1 MKKNISIN
9 IGGIIFHIE
18 EDGFD
23 KLKNYLDAINR
34 YFSDFKDSQE
44 IINDIENR
52 IAEIFLA
59 KLKDEKQVIE
69 LEDVNA
75 LMVTLGS
82 IEDFQKAEE
91 TDEAFEAFEEKTY
104 GSYENQ
110 EPTGTKKLYRDTKRY
125 IFGGVAAGIAHY
137 FNIDVLWIRLL
148 FIVGFL
154 GLIPFQPTSII
165 ILLAYILMWIF
176 LPANPDLKEDEKVKK
191 LYRSQENKVIGGV
204 ARGLAAYFGTDVAVI
219 RILFVLLLIPGGAG
233 LIIYLVLWFITP
245 TAKTVTE
252 KMQMEGTPITLSNIE
267 KNIKTSLKV
276 ENGEETTLVKILLF
290 PFRLIAIIL
299 NGLAK
304 ALGPV
309 LNFIVE
315 AARIVLGIILSLFG
329 LGLGV
334 TFIILL
340 FVSQGIWIE
349 SSNINFFDIPNEL
362 IANTFSL
369 ELVLISFLFLI
380 IPALFIMIAG
390 ISVMARKWL
399 MNRTV
404 AFSLVAVWFVSLIGA
419 AIIIPTT
426 AMNFRNDGEVYETY
440 EYDIQDKV
448 AVLQLKEVGFEDYD
462 VTNLKIRGYEGDKL
476 KLEKRYRAQ
485 GNSRIDA
492 EQNAKMTYHNVEL
505 KNDSILWFDSNIRF
519 LEDAAFRAQS
529 LNMVLYVPYGQEFE
543 MNRKMRH
550 ILRNT
555 ISINGYTVGQIHN
568 NRWVFEENEGLNCIT
583 CKVNKTKSSITYS
596 QEIDSDNFFTT
607 PFKMSDDA
615 YVRTYDIAD
624 FSKISSATGIFVE
637 VRQGNGYDFQVIAEE
652 QEDLDD
658 FKFEVKNERLKVYIE
673 KEDFDWNI
681 FSGDSWN
688 WKGDIPEIK
697 CIITVPDLK
706 QLELSSASQ
715 VNLYGF
721 KGDKLNV
728 DISSAAKL
736 IADVTYNNLN
746 MDISSASKV
755 KMRGVVE
762 SMDLDISSAAKME
775 GFDLIVKNADVDA
788 SSASKAE
795 VHVTG
800 YLDASASSASK
811 ITYQGRPRLESSS
824 SSGAKVS
831 AD

>member
-59 KLKDEKQVIE
+59 KLKDDKQVIE

-91 TDEAFEAFEEKTY
+91 KDEAFEEKTEE
-104 GSYENQ
+104 SHQSQ
-110 EPTGTKKLYRDTKRY
+110 EPAGTKRLYRDTKRY

-148 FIVGFL
+148 FILGFI
-154 GLIPFQPTSII
+154 GLFPFHPTSAV
-165 ILLAYILMWIF
+165 ILIAYIVMWIF

-219 RILFVLLLIPGGAG
+219 RILFVLSLIPGGAG

-267 KNIKTSLKV
+267 KNIKSSLKV

-290 PFRLIAIIL
+290 PFRLIAIVL

-315 AARIVLGIILSLFG
+315 AARVVLGIILSLFG

-334 TFIILL
+334 MVIILL
-340 FVSQGIWIE
+340 FVSQGIWFE
-349 SSNINFFDIPNEL
+349 SANINFFDIPNEL

-380 IPALFIMIAG
+380 IPALFIMISG
-390 ISVMARKWL
+390 ISVMARRWL

-404 AFSLVAVWFVSLIGA
+404 AFSLLAVWFISLIAA

-426 AMNFRNDGEVYETY
+426 AMNFRNDGEVFETY
-440 EYDIQDKV
+440 EYELQDKV
-448 AVLQLKEVGFEDYD
+448 AVLKLKEVGFEDYD
-462 VTNLKIRGYEGDKL
+462 VTNLKIRGYDGDKI

-485 GNSRIDA
+485 GTSRIDA
-492 EQNAKMTYHNVEL
+492 EKNAKMTYHNVEL

-529 LNMVLYVPYGQEFE
+529 LNMILYVPYGQEFE
-543 MNRKMRH
+543 MHRKMRH

-555 ISINGYTVGQIHN
+555 IYINGYNVNQIHN
-568 NRWVFEENEGLNCIT
+568 NRWVFEENEGLNCLT
-583 CKVNKTKSSITYS
+583 CSNEKSSSAVYNRT
-596 QEIDSDNFFTT
+596 DSDQFFDT
-607 PFKMSDDA
+607 PFDFSSDA
-615 YVRTYDIAD
+615 YVRTYDIID
-624 FSKISSATGIFVE
+624 FSKVSVATGIFVE
-637 VRQGNGYDFQVIAEE
+637 IRQGKGYDFQVVAED
-652 QEDLDD
+652 QEDLEE
-658 FKFEVKNERLKVYIE
+658 FRFELKNERLKIY
-673 KEDFDWNI
+673 FDKKDWDWDL

-688 WKGDIPEIK
+688 WKGNIPEVK
-697 CIITVPDLK
+697 CIITMPDLK
-706 QLELSSASQ
+706 DLEASSASN
-715 VNLYGF
+715 VHILGF
-721 KGDKLNV
+721 NGAKLNMDV
-728 DISSAAKL
+728 SSAAKVY
-736 IADVTYNNLN
+736 ADINYNILN
-746 MDISSASKV
+746 MEVSSASRAYLKG
-755 KMRGVVE
+755 KTIT
-762 SMDLDISSAAKME
+762 MDLDISSAAKVE
-775 GFDLIVKNADVDA
+775 AFDLRVKNAEVDA
-788 SSASKAE
+788 SSASKADI
-795 VHVTG
+795 HVTG
-800 YLDASASSASK
+800 FLDASASSASK
-811 ITYQGRPRLESSS
+811 ITYQGNPRLESNS
-824 SSGAKVS
+824 SSGAKIS
-831 AD
+831 SD

>member
-59 KLKDEKQVIE
+59 KLKDDKQVIE

-75 LMVTLGS
+75 LMITLGS

-91 TDEAFEAFEEKTY
+91 ADEAFEEKPY
-104 GSYENQ
+104 ESYDNQ
-110 EPTGTKKLYRDTKRY
+110 EPPSSRKLFRDTKRN
-125 IFGGVAAGIAHY
+125 IFGGVASGIAYY
-137 FNIDVLWIRLL
+137 FKIDVLWIRLI

-154 GLIPFQPTSII
+154 GLLPFQPTSIL
-165 ILLAYILMWIF
+165 ILLTYILMWIF
-176 LPANPDLKEDEKVKK
+176 LPSNPDLKEDDKVKK

-245 TAKTVTE
+245 TAKTVTQ

-267 KNIKTSLKV
+267 KNIKSSLKV

-315 AARIVLGIILSLFG
+315 AARIVLGIIMSLFG

-334 TFIILL
+334 TIIILL
-340 FVSQGIWIE
+340 FISQGIWIE
-349 SSNINFFDIPNEL
+349 SANINFFDIPNEL

-369 ELVLISFLFLI
+369 ELVLISFFFLI
-380 IPALFIMIAG
+380 IPALFIMISG
-390 ISVMARKWL
+390 ISVMARRWL

-404 AFSLVAVWFVSLIGA
+404 AFSLLAVWFLSLVGA

-426 AMNFRNDGEVYETY
+426 AMKFRNNGEVYETY
-440 EYDIQDKV
+440 EYDLLDKV
-448 AVLQLKEVGFEDYD
+448 AVLKLKEVGYEDYD
-462 VTNLKIRGYEGDKL
+462 VTNLKIRGYEGDKI
-476 KLEKRYRAQ
+476 KLEKRYKAQ
-485 GNSRIDA
+485 GSSRIDA
-492 EQNAKMTYHNVEL
+492 EQNAKMTYHNVEV
-505 KNDSILWFDSNIRF
+505 KSDSILWFDSNIRF
-519 LEDAAFRAQS
+519 LEDAKFRGQS
-529 LNMVLYVPYGQEFE
+529 LNMILYVPYGQEFE

-555 ISINGYTVGQIHN
+555 IYINGYTVGQIHD
-568 NRWVFEENEGLNCIT
+568 NRWVFEKKEGLNCLT
-583 CKVNKTKSSITYS
+583 CSEKKSRNSVYLET
-596 QEIDSDNFFTT
+596 DSDKFFAT
-607 PFKMSDDA
+607 PFTFSSDA
-615 YVRTYDIAD
+615 YMRTYDIVD
-624 FSKISSATGIFVE
+624 FSKISASTGIFVE
-637 VRQGNGYDFQVIAEE
+637 IRQGNGYDFQVVAEDE
-652 QEDLDD
+652 SDLEE
-658 FKFEVKNERLKVYIE
+658 FRFEVKNERLKVYFD
-673 KEDFDWNI
+673 KKDWDWNF
-681 FSGDSWN
+681 FSKDSWN
-688 WKGDIPEIK
+688 WKGSVPK
-697 CIITVPDLK
+697 VQCIITVPDLK
-706 QLELSSASQ
+706 HLQLSSAAQ
-715 VNLYGF
+715 ANLYGI
-721 KGDKLNV
+721 KGEKLNV

-736 IADVTYNNLN
+736 IGDVNYNHLNL
-746 MDISSASKV
+746 DVSSASKV
-755 KMRGVVE
+755 KLRGNAE
-762 SMDLDISSAAKME
+762 NMDLNISSAANTE
-775 GFDLIVKNADVDA
+775 AFELIVKNAEVDA

-800 YLDASASSASK
+800 YLDASASSAAK
-811 ITYQGRPRLESSS
+811 ITYQGSPRLESSS

>member
-59 KLKDEKQVIE
+59 KLKDDKQVIE
-69 LEDVNA
+69 LDDVNA

-82 IEDFQKAEE
+82 IEDFKKAEE
-91 TDEAFEAFEEKTY
+91 ADEVFEEKTTE
-104 GSYENQ
+104 SHESQ
-110 EPTGTKKLYRDTKRY
+110 ESEGTKKLYRDTKRY
-125 IFGGVAAGIAHY
+125 IFGGVAAGVAHY

-148 FIVGFL
+148 FIIGFL
-154 GLIPFQPTSII
+154 GLLPFQATSII
-165 ILLAYILMWIF
+165 ILVAYIVMWIF
-176 LPANPDLKEDEKVKK
+176 LPANPDLKEDGKVKK

-245 TAKTVTE
+245 SAKTVTE

-267 KNIKTSLKV
+267 KNIKSSLKV
-276 ENGEETTLVKILLF
+276 ENGEESLLVKILLF

-309 LNFIVE
+309 VNFIVE
-315 AARIVLGIILSLFG
+315 AARIILGIILSLLG

-334 TFIILL
+334 TFILLL
-340 FVSQGIWIE
+340 FISQGVWFE
-349 SSNINFFDIPNEL
+349 SSNIHFFDIPNEL
-362 IANTFSL
+362 IANTFSI
-369 ELVLISFLFLI
+369 ELVLTSFLFLI
-380 IPALFIMIAG
+380 IPALFIMVSG

-404 AFSLVAVWFVSLIGA
+404 SFSLLAVWFISLIGA
-419 AIIIPTT
+419 AILIPTT
-426 AMNFRNDGEVYETY
+426 AMNFRNDGEVFETY
-440 EYDIQDKV
+440 EYELQDKV
-448 AVLQLKEVGFEDYD
+448 AVLKLKEVGFEDYD
-462 VTNLKIRGYEGDKL
+462 VTKLKIRGYEGDKI
-476 KLEKRYRAQ
+476 KLEKRYKAQ
-485 GNSRIDA
+485 GSSRIDA
-492 EQNAKMTYHNVEL
+492 EENAKMTYHNVEL
-505 KNDSILWFDSNIRF
+505 KNDSIIWFDSNIRF
-519 LEDAAFRAQS
+519 LDDAAFRAQS
-529 LNMVLYVPYGQEFE
+529 LSMILYVPYGQEFE

-555 ISINGYTVGQIHN
+555 IYINGYNVGQIHN
-568 NRWVFEENEGLNCIT
+568 NRWTFEENEGLNCMT
-583 CKVNKTKSSITYS
+583 CSEKKSSTTVYS
-596 QEIDSDNFFTT
+596 RTDSDQFFGS
-607 PFKMSDDA
+607 PFDFSSDA
-615 YVRTYDIAD
+615 YMRTYDLVD
-624 FSKISSATGIFVE
+624 FSKVSTATGIFVE
-637 VRQGNGYDFQVIAEE
+637 IRQGNGYNFQVVAEDE
-652 QEDLDD
+652 EDLED
-658 FKFEVKNERLKVYIE
+658 FKFEVKNERLKVYFK

-688 WKGDIPEIK
+688 WKGSIPEVK
-697 CIITVPDLK
+697 CIITMPKLK
-706 QLELSSASQ
+706 ELKSSSAST
-715 VNLYGF
+715 VHILGF
-721 KGDKLNV
+721 KGAKLNLDV
-728 DISSAAKL
+728 SSAAKVYGD
-736 IADVTYNNLN
+736 INYNILNLEV
-746 MDISSASKV
+746 SSASNADLKGKV
-755 KMRGVVE
+755 QAMNL
-762 SMDLDISSAAKME
+762 DLSSAAKVAA
-775 GFDLIVKNADVDA
+775 FDLIVENAEVDA

-795 VHVTG
+795 IHVNG
-800 YLDASASSASK
+800 FLDVSASSAAK
-811 ITYQGRPRLESSS
+811 ITYQGSPRLESNS
-824 SSGAKVS
+824 SSGARIS

>member
-59 KLKDEKQVIE
+59 KLKDDKQVIE

-82 IEDFQKAEE
+82 IEDFKKAEE
-91 TDEAFEAFEEKTY
+91 ADEVFEEKATE
-104 GSYENQ
+104 SHESQ
-110 EPTGTKKLYRDTKRY
+110 ESEGTKKLYRDTKRY
-125 IFGGVAAGIAHY
+125 IFGGVAAGVAHY
-137 FNIDVLWIRLL
+137 FNIDVLLIRLL

-154 GLIPFQPTSII
+154 GLLPFQATSII
-165 ILLAYILMWIF
+165 ILVAYIVMWIF

-245 TAKTVTE
+245 SAKTVTE

-267 KNIKTSLKV
+267 KNIKSSLKV
-276 ENGEETTLVKILLF
+276 ENGEETLLVKILLF
-290 PFRLIAIIL
+290 PFRLIAIVL

-309 LNFIVE
+309 VNFIVE
-315 AARIVLGIILSLFG
+315 AARIILGIILSLFG

-340 FVSQGIWIE
+340 FVSQGVWFE
-349 SSNINFFDIPNEL
+349 SSNIHFFDIPNEL
-362 IANTFSL
+362 IANTFSI

-380 IPALFIMIAG
+380 IPALFIMVSG

-404 AFSLVAVWFVSLIGA
+404 SFSLLAVWFISLIGA

-426 AMNFRNDGEVYETY
+426 AMNFRNDGEVFETY
-440 EYDIQDKV
+440 EYELQDKV
-448 AVLQLKEVGFEDYD
+448 AVLKLKEVGFEDYD
-462 VTNLKIRGYEGDKL
+462 VTNLKIRGYEGNKI
-476 KLEKRYRAQ
+476 KLEKRYKAQ
-485 GNSRIDA
+485 GSSRIDA
-492 EQNAKMTYHNVEL
+492 EENARMTYHNVEL
-505 KNDSILWFDSNIRF
+505 KNDSIIWFDSNIRF
-519 LEDAAFRAQS
+519 LDDAAFRAQS
-529 LNMVLYVPYGQEFE
+529 LSMILYVPYGQEFE

-555 ISINGYTVGQIHN
+555 IYINGYNVSQIHN
-568 NRWVFEENEGLNCIT
+568 NRWTFEENEGLNCMS
-583 CKVNKTKSSITYS
+583 CSEKKSSTTVYS
-596 QEIDSDNFFTT
+596 RTDSDRFFGS
-607 PFKMSDDA
+607 PFDFSSDA
-615 YVRTYDIAD
+615 YMRTYDIVD
-624 FSKISSATGIFVE
+624 FSKVSTATGIFVE
-637 VRQGNGYDFQVIAEE
+637 IRQGNGYDFQVVAED
-652 QEDLDD
+652 QEDLED
-658 FKFEVKNERLKVYIE
+658 FKFEVKNERLKVYF
-673 KEDFDWNI
+673 KKKDFDWNI

-688 WKGDIPEIK
+688 WKGNIPEVK
-697 CIITVPDLK
+697 CIITMPELK
-706 QLELSSASQ
+706 ELKSSSAST
-715 VNLYGF
+715 VHILGF
-721 KGDKLNV
+721 KGAKLNLDV
-728 DISSAAKL
+728 SSAAKVYGD
-736 IADVTYNNLN
+736 INYNILNLEV
-746 MDISSASKV
+746 SSASNADLKGKV
-755 KMRGVVE
+755 QAMNL
-762 SMDLDISSAAKME
+762 DLSSAAKVAA
-775 GFDLIVKNADVDA
+775 FDLIVENAEVDA

-795 VHVTG
+795 IHVNG
-800 YLDASASSASK
+800 FLDVNASSAAK
-811 ITYQGRPRLESSS
+811 ITYQGSPRLESNS
-824 SSGAKVS
+824 SSGARIS

>member
-52 IAEIFLA
+52 IAEIFLS
-59 KLKDEKQVIE
+59 KLKDDKQVIG

-82 IEDFQKAEE
+82 IEDFKKAEE
-91 TDEAFEAFEEKTY
+91 TDEAFEEKTSE
-104 GSYENQ
+104 SYESQ

-148 FIVGFL
+148 FILGFL
-154 GLIPFQPTSII
+154 GLFPFHPTSAI
-165 ILLAYILMWIF
+165 ILIAYIVMWIF

-191 LYRSQENKVIGGV
+191 LYRSQDNKVIGGV

-290 PFRLIAIIL
+290 PFRLVAIIL
-299 NGLAK
+299 SGLAK

-315 AARIVLGIILSLFG
+315 AARIILGLILSLFG

-334 TFIILL
+334 SIIILL
-340 FVSQGIWIE
+340 FVSQGIWFE
-349 SSNINFFDIPNEL
+349 SANINFFDIPNEL

-380 IPALFIMIAG
+380 IPALFIMISG

-404 AFSLVAVWFVSLIGA
+404 AFSLLAVWFMSLIGA
-419 AIIIPTT
+419 AILIPTT
-426 AMNFRNDGEVYETY
+426 AMKFRNDGEVFETY
-440 EYDIQDKV
+440 EYDVQDKV
-448 AVLQLKEVGFEDYD
+448 AVLKLKEVGFEDYD

-476 KLEKRYRAQ
+476 KLEKRYKAQ
-485 GNSRIDA
+485 GSSRIDA
-492 EQNAKMTYHNVEL
+492 EENAKMTYHNVKV
-505 KNDSILWFDSNIRF
+505 KNDSILWFDSNIQF

-529 LNMVLYVPYGQEFE
+529 LNMILYVPYGQEFE
-543 MNRKMRH
+543 MSRKMRH

-555 ISINGYTVGQIHN
+555 IYINGYTVGQIHS
-568 NRWVFEENEGLNCIT
+568 NRWVFEENDGLNCLT
-583 CKVNKTKSSITYS
+583 CSEEKSISSGYS
-596 QEIDSDNFFTT
+596 RMDSDKFFST
-607 PFKMSDDA
+607 PFDFSSDA
-615 YVRTYDIAD
+615 YVRTHDIAD
-624 FSKISSATGIFVE
+624 
-637 VRQGNGYDFQVIAEE
+637 
-652 QEDLDD
+652 
-658 FKFEVKNERLKVYIE
+658 
-673 KEDFDWNI
+673 
-681 FSGDSWN
+681 
-688 WKGDIPEIK
+688 
-697 CIITVPDLK
+697 
-706 QLELSSASQ
+706 
-715 VNLYGF
+715 
-721 KGDKLNV
+721 
-728 DISSAAKL
+728 
-736 IADVTYNNLN
+736 
-746 MDISSASKV
+746 
-755 KMRGVVE
+755 
-762 SMDLDISSAAKME
+762 
-775 GFDLIVKNADVDA
+775 
-788 SSASKAE
+788 
-795 VHVTG
+795 
-800 YLDASASSASK
+800 
-811 ITYQGRPRLESSS
+811 
-824 SSGAKVS
+824 
-831 AD
+831 

>member
-59 KLKDEKQVIE
+59 KLKDDKQVIE
-69 LEDVNA
+69 LEDVSA
-75 LMVTLGS
+75 LMITLGS

-91 TDEAFEAFEEKTY
+91 TDEAFEEKTEE
-104 GSYENQ
+104 SYQSQ
-110 EPTGTKKLYRDTKRY
+110 EPTGTKRLYRDTKRY

-148 FIVGFL
+148 FILGFI
-154 GLIPFQPTSII
+154 GLFPFHPTSAV
-165 ILLAYILMWIF
+165 ILIAYIVMWIF
-176 LPANPDLKEDEKVKK
+176 LPANPELKEDEKVKK

-219 RILFVLLLIPGGAG
+219 RILFVLSLIPGGAG

-267 KNIKTSLKV
+267 KNIKSSLKV

-315 AARIVLGIILSLFG
+315 AARVILGIILSLFG

-334 TFIILL
+334 TVIILL
-340 FVSQGIWIE
+340 FVSQGIWFE
-349 SSNINFFDIPNEL
+349 SANINFFDIPNEL

-369 ELVLISFLFLI
+369 ELILISFLFLI
-380 IPALFIMIAG
+380 IPALFIMISG
-390 ISVMARKWL
+390 ISVMAKRWL

-404 AFSLVAVWFVSLIGA
+404 AFSLLAVWFLSLIAA

-426 AMNFRNDGEVYETY
+426 AMNFRNDGEVFESY
-440 EYDIQDKV
+440 EYDLQDKV
-448 AVLQLKEVGFEDYD
+448 AVLKLKEVGFEDYD
-462 VTNLKIRGYEGDKL
+462 VTNLKIRGYEGDKI
-476 KLEKRYRAQ
+476 KLEKRYKAQ
-485 GNSRIDA
+485 GTSRIDA
-492 EQNAKMTYHNVEL
+492 EKNAKMTYHNVDL
-505 KNDSILWFDSNIRF
+505 QNDSILLFDSNIQF
-519 LEDAAFRAQS
+519 LEDAAFRAQR
-529 LNMVLYVPYGQEFE
+529 LNMILYVPYGQEFE
-543 MNRKMRH
+543 MHSKMRH

-555 ISINGYTVGQIHN
+555 IYINGYNVGQIHN
-568 NRWVFEENEGLNCIT
+568 NRWVFEENEGLNCLT
-583 CKVNKTKSSITYS
+583 CSDKKTSTRVYSST
-596 QEIDSDNFFTT
+596 DTDRFFAT
-607 PFKMSDDA
+607 PFDFSSDA
-615 YVRTYDIAD
+615 YVRTYDIVD
-624 FSKISSATGIFVE
+624 FSKVSAATGIFVE
-637 VRQGNGYDFQVIAEE
+637 IRQGNGYDFQVVAEDE
-652 QEDLDD
+652 EDLEE
-658 FKFEVKNERLKVYIE
+658 FRFEVKNERLKVYFD
-673 KEDFDWNI
+673 KKDWDWNL

-688 WKGDIPEIK
+688 WKGNIPEVK
-697 CIITVPDLK
+697 CIITMPDLK
-706 QLELSSASQ
+706 DIEASSASKIHI
-715 VNLYGF
+715 LGF
-721 KGDKLNV
+721 KG
-728 DISSAAKL
+728 AK
-736 IADVTYNNLN
+736 LN
-746 MDISSASKV
+746 MDISSAAKV
-755 KMRGVVE
+755 YADINYNILNLEVSSASQAYLKGQTIT
-762 SMDLDISSAAKME
+762 MDLDISSAAKVE
-775 GFDLIVKNADVDA
+775 AFDLMVKNAEVDA
-788 SSASKAE
+788 SSASKADIY
-795 VHVTG
+795 VTG
-800 YLDASASSASK
+800 FLDASASSAAK
-811 ITYQGRPRLESSS
+811 ITYQGSPRLVSNS
-824 SSGAKVS
+824 SSGAKIS

>member
-59 KLKDEKQVIE
+59 KLKDDKQVID

-91 TDEAFEAFEEKTY
+91 TDEAFEEKTEEHY
-104 GSYENQ
+104 QSQ
-110 EPTGTKKLYRDTKRY
+110 EPTGTKRLYRDTKRY

-148 FIVGFL
+148 FIIGFL
-154 GLIPFQPTSII
+154 GLIPFQPVSVF
-165 ILLAYILMWIF
+165 ILIAYIVMWIF
-176 LPANPDLKEDEKVKK
+176 LPANPELQEDEKVKK

-219 RILFVLLLIPGGAG
+219 RILFVLSLIPGGAG

-245 TAKTVTE
+245 SAKTVTE

-267 KNIKTSLKV
+267 KNIKSSLKV
-276 ENGEETTLVKILLF
+276 ENGEESTLVKILLF
-290 PFRLIAIIL
+290 PFRLIAIII

-309 LNFIVE
+309 VNFIVE
-315 AARIVLGIILSLFG
+315 AARVVLGIILSLFG

-334 TFIILL
+334 IIIVLL
-340 FVSQGIWIE
+340 FASQGIWFE

-362 IANTFSL
+362 IANTFSI
-369 ELVLISFLFLI
+369 ELVIVSFLFLL
-380 IPALFIMIAG
+380 IPALFIMVSG

-404 AFSLVAVWFVSLIGA
+404 AFSLLAVWFLSTIAA

-426 AMNFRNDGEVYETY
+426 AMNFRNDGEVFETY
-440 EYDIQDKV
+440 EYNLEDKV
-448 AVLQLKEVGFEDYD
+448 AILNLKEVGFEDYD
-462 VTNLKIRGYEGDKL
+462 VTNLKIRGYEGDKI

-485 GNSRIDA
+485 GTSRIDA
-492 EQNAKMTYHNVEL
+492 EKNAKMAYHNVEL
-505 KNDSILWFDSNIRF
+505 KNDSILWFDSNIQF

-529 LNMVLYVPYGQEFE
+529 LNMILYVPYGQEFE
-543 MNRKMRH
+543 MHRKMRH

-555 ISINGYTVGQIHN
+555 IYINGYNVSQIHN
-568 NRWVFEENEGLNCIT
+568 NRWVFEENEGLNCLT
-583 CKVNKTKSSITYS
+583 CSDTKTRSRAYSST
-596 QEIDSDNFFTT
+596 DSDQFFAT
-607 PFKMSDDA
+607 PFDFSSDA
-615 YVRTYDIAD
+615 YVRTYDIVD
-624 FSKISSATGIFVE
+624 FSKVSAATGIFVE
-637 VRQGNGYDFQVIAEE
+637 IKQGNGYDFQVVAEDE
-652 QEDLDD
+652 EDLEE
-658 FKFEVKNERLKVYIE
+658 FRFELKNERLKVYFN
-673 KEDFDWNI
+673 KKDWDWDI

-688 WKGDIPEIK
+688 WKGNIPEVK
-697 CIITVPDLK
+697 CIITMPELK
-706 QLELSSASQ
+706 ELESSSAAT
-715 VNLYGF
+715 VHILGF
-721 KGDKLNV
+721 KGDKLDLDV
-728 DISSAAKL
+728 SSAARVYAEIDYDL
-736 IADVTYNNLN
+736 SNLEV
-746 MDISSASKV
+746 SSASKAYL
-755 KMRGVVE
+755 KGSLN
-762 SMDLDISSAAKME
+762 SMNLDISSAAKVE
-775 GFDLIVKNADVDA
+775 AFDLIVKNAEVDA
-788 SSASKAE
+788 SSASK
-795 VHVTG
+795 VDIHVTD
-800 YLDASASSASK
+800 YLDANASSAAK
-811 ITYQGRPRLESSS
+811 VIYQGRPRLESNS

>member
-59 KLKDEKQVIE
+59 KLKDDKQVIE

-82 IEDFQKAEE
+82 IEDFKKAEE
-91 TDEAFEAFEEKTY
+91 KEEAFEESSSKTY
-104 GSYENQ
+104 ESQ
-110 EPTGTKKLYRDTKRY
+110 ESLGGKKLYRDTKRS
-125 IFGGVAAGIAHY
+125 IFGGVAAGVAHY
-137 FNIDVLWIRLL
+137 FNIDVLWIRLI
-148 FIVGFL
+148 FIVSFL
-154 GLIPFQPTSII
+154 GLFPFQPASVF
-165 ILLAYILMWIF
+165 ILLTYILMWIF

-204 ARGLAAYFGTDVAVI
+204 ARGLAAYFGTDVAII

-267 KNIKTSLKV
+267 KNIKSSLKV
-276 ENGEETTLVKILLF
+276 ENGEETPLVKILLF
-290 PFRLIAIIL
+290 PFRLIAIVL

-304 ALGPV
+304 ALGPI

-334 TFIILL
+334 TFIVLL
-340 FVSQGIWIE
+340 FISQGIWFE

-380 IPALFIMIAG
+380 IPALFIMVAG

-404 AFSLVAVWFVSLIGA
+404 AFSLLAVWFLSLIGA
-419 AIIIPTT
+419 SIIIPTT
-426 AMNFRNDGEVYETY
+426 VMNFRNDGEVYETY
-440 EYDIQDKV
+440 EYDMADKV
-448 AVLQLKEVGFEDYD
+448 AVLKLNEVGFEDYD
-462 VTNLKIRGYEGDKL
+462 VTNLKIRGYDGDKI

-492 EQNAKMTYHNVEL
+492 EKNAKMTYHNVEV
-505 KNDSILWFDSNIRF
+505 KNDSILYFDSNIRF

-529 LNMVLYVPYGQEFE
+529 LNMILYVPYGQEFE
-543 MNRKMRH
+543 MSRKMRH

-555 ISINGYTVGQIHN
+555 IYINGYTVGQIHN
-568 NRWVFEENEGLNCIT
+568 NRWVFEENEGLNCLT
-583 CKVNKTKSSITYS
+583 CSEMKSNRSMYNST
-596 QEIDSDNFFTT
+596 DTDRFFAT
-607 PFKMSDDA
+607 PFSFSSDA
-615 YVRTYDIAD
+615 YVRTYDLTD
-624 FSKISSATGIFVE
+624 FSKISAATGIFIE
-637 VRQGNGYDFQVIAEE
+637 VRQGNGYDFQVVAEDE
-652 QEDLDD
+652 EDLEE
-658 FKFEVKNERLKVYIE
+658 FRFEVKNERLKVYFE
-673 KEDFDWNI
+673 RKDWDWNF
-681 FSGDSWN
+681 FSKDSWN
-688 WKGDIPEIK
+688 WKANIPEVQ
-697 CIITVPDLK
+697 CIITLPELK
-706 QLELSSASQ
+706 QLELSSAAQ
-715 VNLYGF
+715 AHLYGI
-721 KGDKLNV
+721 KGEKLNV

-736 IADVTYNNLN
+736 IGDVNYNHLNL
-746 MDISSASKV
+746 DVSSASKV
-755 KMRGVVE
+755 QLRGNADN
-762 SMDLDISSAAKME
+762 MDLDISSAAKME
-775 GFDLIVKNADVDA
+775 GFDLIVRNAEVDA

-800 YLDASASSASK
+800 YLDASASSAAK
-811 ITYQGRPRLESSS
+811 ITYQGSPRLESSS

>member
-59 KLKDEKQVIE
+59 KLKDEKQIIE

-91 TDEAFEAFEEKTY
+91 TDEAFEEKT
-104 GSYENQ
+104 SETYETQ

-148 FIVGFL
+148 FILGFL
-154 GLIPFQPTSII
+154 GLFPFHPTSAI
-165 ILLAYILMWIF
+165 ILIAYIVMWIF

-245 TAKTVTE
+245 AAKTVTE

-267 KNIKTSLKV
+267 KNIKSSLKV
-276 ENGEETTLVKILLF
+276 ENGEETPLVKVLLF
-290 PFRLIAIIL
+290 PFRLVAIIL

-315 AARIVLGIILSLFG
+315 AARIILGIILSLFG

-334 TFIILL
+334 VFIVML
-340 FVSQGIWIE
+340 FVSQGIWFE
-349 SSNINFFDIPNEL
+349 SANINFFDIPNEL

-369 ELVLISFLFLI
+369 ELVLISFLLLI
-380 IPALFIMIAG
+380 IPALFIMISG
-390 ISVMARKWL
+390 VSVMARKWL
-399 MNRTV
+399 LNRTV
-404 AFSLVAVWFVSLIGA
+404 AFSLLAIWFLSLIGA

-426 AMNFRNDGEVYETY
+426 AMKFRNDGEVFETY
-440 EYDIQDKV
+440 EYELQDKV
-448 AVLQLKEVGFEDYD
+448 AVLKLKEVGFEDYD
-462 VTNLKIRGYEGDKL
+462 VTNLKIRGYEGDKI
-476 KLEKRYRAQ
+476 KLEKRFKAQ
-485 GNSRIDA
+485 GSSRIDA
-492 EQNAKMTYHNVEL
+492 EQNAKMTYHNVEV
-505 KNDSILWFDSNIRF
+505 KNDSILWFDSNIQF
-519 LEDAAFRAQS
+519 LEEAAFRAQT
-529 LNMVLYVPYGQEFE
+529 LNMILYIPYGQEFE
-543 MNRKMRH
+543 MDRKMRH

-555 ISINGYTVGQIHN
+555 IYINGYNVGQIHN
-568 NRWVFEENEGLNCIT
+568 NRWVFEENKGLNCLT
-583 CKVNKTKSSITYS
+583 CSEVKSNKSVYNS
-596 QEIDSDNFFTT
+596 IDSDRFFAT
-607 PFKMSDDA
+607 PFNFSSDVYA
-615 YVRTYDIAD
+615 RTYDITD
-624 FSKISSATGIFVE
+624 FSKISAATGIFVE
-637 VRQGNGYDFQVIAEE
+637 IRQGNGYDFQVVAEDE
-652 QEDLDD
+652 EDLEE
-658 FKFEVKNERLKVYIE
+658 FRFEVKNERLKVYFE
-673 KEDFDWNI
+673 RKDWDWNF
-681 FSGDSWN
+681 FSKDSWN
-688 WKGDIPEIK
+688 WKGSIPEVQ
-697 CIITVPDLK
+697 CIITVPELK
-706 QLELSSASQ
+706 QLELSSAAQ
-715 VNLYGF
+715 AHLYGI
-721 KGDKLNV
+721 KGEKLNIE
-728 DISSAAKL
+728 ISSAAKL
-736 IADVTYNNLN
+736 IGEVNYNHLNLDV
-746 MDISSASKV
+746 SSASKV
-755 KMRGVVE
+755 KLRGTAE
-762 SMDLDISSAAKME
+762 NMDLDIGSAANIE
-775 GFDLIVKNADVDA
+775 AFELIVKNAEVDA
-788 SSASKAE
+788 SGASKAD

-800 YLDASASSASK
+800 YLDASASSAAK
-811 ITYQGRPRLESSS
+811 ITYQGSPRLESSS

>member
-44 IINDIENR
+44 IISDIENR

-59 KLKDEKQVIE
+59 KLKDDKQVIE

-91 TDEAFEAFEEKTY
+91 TDEVFEESTTEQ
-104 GSYENQ
+104 YENQ
-110 EPTGTKKLYRDTKRY
+110 ESTGTKKLYRDTKRY
-125 IFGGVAAGIAHY
+125 IFGGVAAGLGHY
-137 FNIDVLWIRLL
+137 FNIDVLWVRLL
-148 FIVGFL
+148 FILGFL
-154 GLIPFQPTSII
+154 GLFPFHPTSAI
-165 ILLAYILMWIF
+165 ILITYIVMWIF
-176 LPANPDLKEDEKVKK
+176 LPANPDLKEDEKIKK

-219 RILFVLLLIPGGAG
+219 RVLFVLLLIPGGAG

-267 KNIKTSLKV
+267 KNIKSSLKV

-290 PFRLIAIIL
+290 PFRLIAIVL

-304 ALGPV
+304 ALGPI

-315 AARIVLGIILSLFG
+315 AARIILGIILSLFG

-340 FVSQGIWIE
+340 FVSQGVWFE
-349 SSNINFFDIPNEL
+349 SANINFFDIPNEL

-380 IPALFIMIAG
+380 IPALFIMVSG

-404 AFSLVAVWFVSLIGA
+404 AFSLLAVWFLSLIGA
-419 AIIIPTT
+419 AILIPTT
-426 AMNFRNDGEVYETY
+426 AMNFRNDGEVMETY
-440 EYDIQDKV
+440 EYELQDKV
-448 AVLQLKEVGFEDYD
+448 AVLKLNEVGFEDYD
-462 VTNLKIRGYEGDKL
+462 VTNLKIRGYEGDKI
-476 KLEKRYRAQ
+476 KLEKRYKAQ
-485 GNSRIDA
+485 GSSRIEA
-492 EQNAKMTYHNVEL
+492 EKNAKMTYHNVTL
-505 KNDSILWFDSNIRF
+505 KNDSILHFDSNIRF
-519 LEDAAFRAQS
+519 LDNAAFRAQS
-529 LNMVLYVPYGQEFE
+529 LNMILYVPYGQEFE
-543 MNRKMRH
+543 MDRKMRH

-555 ISINGYTVGQIHN
+555 IYINGYNVGQIHN
-568 NRWVFEENEGLNCIT
+568 NRWTFEENEGLNCLT
-583 CKVNKTKSSITYS
+583 CPDKKSNAKSKTYS
-596 QEIDSDNFFTT
+596 RTDSDRFFAT
-607 PFKMSDDA
+607 PFDFSSDA
-615 YVRTYDIAD
+615 YVRTYDIVD
-624 FSKISSATGIFVE
+624 FSKVSAATGIFVE
-637 VRQGNGYDFQVIAEE
+637 IRQGNGYDFQLVADE
-652 QEDLDD
+652 QEDLQDVR
-658 FKFEVKNERLKVYIE
+658 FEVKNERLKIYFE
-673 KEDFDWNI
+673 REEWDWNL
-681 FSGDSWN
+681 FSPGTWDWDGN
-688 WKGDIPEIK
+688 LPKVK
-697 CIITVPDLK
+697 CIITMPDLK
-706 QLELSSASQ
+706 ELELSSASQ
-715 VNLYGF
+715 THLLGF
-721 KGDKLNV
+721 KGNKLN
-728 DISSAAKL
+728 IQIGSAARL
-736 IADVTYNNLN
+736 YADANYNDLNL
-746 MDISSASKV
+746 DISSASKV
-755 KMRGVVE
+755 KIKGRADNMN
-762 SMDLDISSAAKME
+762 LDISSAAKLE
-775 GFDLIVKNADVDA
+775 AFDLIVRNAEVDA

-795 VHVTG
+795 VHVTA
-800 YLDASASSASK
+800 YLDASASSAAK
-811 ITYQGRPRLESSS
+811 ITYQGRPRLESNS

>member
-18 EDGFD
+18 EDGFE

-44 IINDIENR
+44 IISDIENR

-59 KLKDEKQVIE
+59 KLKDDKQVID

-75 LMVTLGS
+75 LMVTLGG
-82 IEDFQKAEE
+82 IEDFKRAEE
-91 TDEAFEAFEEKTY
+91 TDEAFEEKT
-104 GSYENQ
+104 SETYESQ
-110 EPTGTKKLYRDTKRY
+110 EATGPKKLYRDTKRY

-137 FNIDVLWIRLL
+137 FNIDILWIRLF

-154 GLIPFQPTSII
+154 GLLPFQPTSIL
-165 ILLAYILMWIF
+165 ILLAYIIMWIF

-245 TAKTVTE
+245 AAKTVTE

-267 KNIKTSLKV
+267 KNIKSSLKV
-276 ENGEETTLVKILLF
+276 ENGEETPLVKILLF

-304 ALGPV
+304 ALGPIV
-309 LNFIVE
+309 NFIVE

-334 TFIILL
+334 TFIIML
-340 FVSQGIWIE
+340 FVSQGIWFE
-349 SSNINFFDIPNEL
+349 SANINFFDIPSEL
-362 IANTFSL
+362 ISNTFSL
-369 ELVLISFLFLI
+369 ELMLISFLFLI

-390 ISVMARKWL
+390 VSVMARKWL

-404 AFSLVAVWFVSLIGA
+404 AFSLIAIWFISLIGA
-419 AIIIPTT
+419 SIIIPTT
-426 AMNFRNDGEVYETY
+426 VMKFRNDGEVFETY
-440 EYDIQDKV
+440 EYEMEDKV
-448 AVLQLKEVGFEDYD
+448 AVLKLREVGFEDYD
-462 VTNLKIRGYEGDKL
+462 VTNLKIRGYEGDKI
-476 KLEKRYRAQ
+476 KLEKRFKAQ

-492 EQNAKMTYHNVEL
+492 EKNAKMTYHNVEL
-505 KNDSILWFDSNIRF
+505 KSDSILYFDSNIRF

-529 LNMVLYVPYGQEFE
+529 LNMILYVPYGQEFE
-543 MNRKMRH
+543 MDRKMRH

-555 ISINGYTVGQIHN
+555 IYINGYNVGQIHN
-568 NRWVFEENEGLNCIT
+568 NRWTFKENEGLNCLT
-583 CKVNKTKSSITYS
+583 CSDQKTSSRVYS
-596 QEIDSDNFFTT
+596 GTDSDQFFAT
-607 PFKMSDDA
+607 PFDFSSDA
-615 YVRTYDIAD
+615 YVRTYDIVD
-624 FSKISSATGIFVE
+624 FSKVSSATGIFVE
-637 VRQGNGYDFQVIAEE
+637 IRQGNGYDFQVVANEK
-652 QEDLDD
+652 EDLED
-658 FKFEVKNERLKVYIE
+658 FRFEVKNEKLKMYIQ
-673 KEDFDWNI
+673 KRDWDWNL
-681 FSGDSWN
+681 FSGGSWN
-688 WKGDIPEIK
+688 WKGNIPEIK
-697 CIITVPDLK
+697 CIITMPELK
-706 QLELSSASQ
+706 GLELSSASQ
-715 VNLYGF
+715 INLIDF
-721 KGDKLNV
+721 KGEKLNI

-736 IADVTYNNLN
+736 IGDINYNSVN
-746 MDISSASKV
+746 MDVSSASKV
-755 KMRGVVE
+755 KIKGIADNL
-762 SMDLDISSAAKME
+762 DLDISSAAKME
-775 GFDLIVKNADVDA
+775 GFDFIVKNAEVDA
-788 SSASKAE
+788 SSAAKAE
-795 VHVTG
+795 VHVTE
-800 YLDASASSASK
+800 YLDSNASSAAK
-811 ITYQGRPRLESSS
+811 ITYQGSPRLESSS

>member
-44 IINDIENR
+44 IISDIENR

-59 KLKDEKQVIE
+59 KLKDDKQVIE

-91 TDEAFEAFEEKTY
+91 TDEAFEEKTEE
-104 GSYENQ
+104 SYQGQDPIGN
-110 EPTGTKKLYRDTKRY
+110 KKLYRDTKRY
-125 IFGGVAAGIAHY
+125 IFGGVAAGIGHY
-137 FNIDVLWIRLL
+137 FNIDVLWVRLL
-148 FIVGFL
+148 FIVGFI
-154 GLIPFQPTSII
+154 GLFPFQPTSAI
-165 ILLAYILMWIF
+165 ILIGYIVLWIF
-176 LPANPDLKEDEKVKK
+176 LPANPELKEDEKVKK

-219 RILFVLLLIPGGAG
+219 RVLFVLSLFLGGAG

-245 TAKTVTE
+245 TANTVTE

-267 KNIKTSLKV
+267 KNIKSSLKV

-290 PFRLIAIIL
+290 PFRLIAIVL

-304 ALGPV
+304 ALGPI

-315 AARIVLGIILSLFG
+315 AARIILGIILSIFG

-340 FVSQGIWIE
+340 FVSQGIWFE
-349 SSNINFFDIPNEL
+349 SANINFFDIPNEL

-380 IPALFIMIAG
+380 IPALFIMVSG

-404 AFSLVAVWFVSLIGA
+404 AFSLLAVWFLSLIGA

-426 AMNFRNDGEVYETY
+426 AMNFRNDGEVVETY
-440 EYDIQDKV
+440 EYDLQDKI
-448 AVLQLKEVGFEDYD
+448 AVLSLNEVGFEDYD
-462 VTNLKIRGYEGDKL
+462 VTNLKIRGYEGDKI
-476 KLEKRYRAQ
+476 KLEKRYKAQ

-492 EQNAKMTYHNVEL
+492 EANARMTYHNVAL
-505 KNDSILWFDSNIRF
+505 QNDSILNFDSNIRF
-519 LEDAAFRAQS
+519 LENAAFRAQS
-529 LNMVLYVPYGQEFE
+529 LNMILYVPYGQEFE
-543 MNRKMRH
+543 MDRKMRH

-555 ISINGYTVGQIHN
+555 IYINGYNVGQIHN
-568 NRWVFEENEGLNCIT
+568 NRWTFEENEGLNCLT
-583 CKVNKTKSSITYS
+583 CSEKKSSTSSSVYS
-596 QEIDSDNFFTT
+596 RTDSDRFFAT
-607 PFKMSDDA
+607 PFDFSSDA
-615 YVRTYDIAD
+615 YLRTYDIVD
-624 FSKISSATGIFVE
+624 FSKVSAATGIFVE
-637 VRQGNGYDFQVIAEE
+637 IRQGNGYDFQLVADE
-652 QEDLDD
+652 QEDLKDVR
-658 FKFEVKNERLKVYIE
+658 FEVKNERLKIYFE
-673 KEDFDWNI
+673 REEWDWNL
-681 FSGDSWN
+681 FNPDSWN
-688 WKGDIPEIK
+688 WEGNLPKVK
-697 CIITVPDLK
+697 CIITMPELK
-706 QLELSSASQ
+706 EIELSSAAQ
-715 VNLYGF
+715 THLLGF
-721 KGDKLNV
+721 KGNKLNV
-728 DISSAAKL
+728 EIGSAARL
-736 IADVTYNNLN
+736 YADVDYNDLNL
-746 MDISSASKV
+746 DVSSASKV
-755 KMRGVVE
+755 KIKGRADN
-762 SMDLDISSAAKME
+762 MDLDISSAAKLE
-775 GFDLIVKNADVDA
+775 AFDLIVRNAEVDA

-795 VHVTG
+795 VHVTD
-800 YLDASASSASK
+800 YLDASASSAAK
-811 ITYQGRPRLESSS
+811 ITYQGRPRLESNS
-824 SSGAKVS
+824 SSGARIS

>member
-59 KLKDEKQVIE
+59 KLKDDKQVID

-91 TDEAFEAFEEKTY
+91 TDEAFEEKTEEHY
-104 GSYENQ
+104 QSQ
-110 EPTGTKKLYRDTKRY
+110 EPTGTKRLYRDTKRY

-148 FIVGFL
+148 FIIGFL
-154 GLIPFQPTSII
+154 GLIPFQPVSVF
-165 ILLAYILMWIF
+165 ILIAYIVMWIF
-176 LPANPDLKEDEKVKK
+176 LPANPELQEDEKVKK

-219 RILFVLLLIPGGAG
+219 RILFVLSLIPGGAG

-245 TAKTVTE
+245 SAKTVTE

-267 KNIKTSLKV
+267 KNIKSSLKV
-276 ENGEETTLVKILLF
+276 ENGEESTLVKILLF
-290 PFRLIAIIL
+290 PFRLIAIII

-309 LNFIVE
+309 VNFIVE
-315 AARIVLGIILSLFG
+315 AARVVLGIILSLFG

-334 TFIILL
+334 IIIVLL
-340 FVSQGIWIE
+340 FASQGIWFE
-349 SSNINFFDIPNEL
+349 SSNINFFDIPNEM
-362 IANTFSL
+362 IANTFSI
-369 ELVLISFLFLI
+369 ELVIVSFLFLL
-380 IPALFIMIAG
+380 IPALFIMVSG

-404 AFSLVAVWFVSLIGA
+404 AFSLLAVWFLSTIAA

-426 AMNFRNDGEVYETY
+426 AMNFRNDGEVFETY
-440 EYDIQDKV
+440 EYNLEDKV
-448 AVLQLKEVGFEDYD
+448 AILNLKEVGFEDYD
-462 VTNLKIRGYEGDKL
+462 VTNLKIRGYEGDKI

-485 GNSRIDA
+485 GTSRIDA
-492 EQNAKMTYHNVEL
+492 EKNAKMAYHNVEL
-505 KNDSILWFDSNIRF
+505 KNDSILWFDSNIQF

-529 LNMVLYVPYGQEFE
+529 LNMILYVPYGQEFE
-543 MNRKMRH
+543 MHRKMRH

-555 ISINGYTVGQIHN
+555 IYINGYNVSQIHN
-568 NRWVFEENEGLNCIT
+568 NRWIFEENEGLNCLT
-583 CKVNKTKSSITYS
+583 CSDTKTRSRAYSST
-596 QEIDSDNFFTT
+596 DSDQFFAT
-607 PFKMSDDA
+607 PFDFSSDA
-615 YVRTYDIAD
+615 YVRTYDIVD
-624 FSKISSATGIFVE
+624 FSKVSAATGIFVE
-637 VRQGNGYDFQVIAEE
+637 IKQGNGYDFQVVAEDE
-652 QEDLDD
+652 EDLEE
-658 FKFEVKNERLKVYIE
+658 FRFELKNERLKVYFN
-673 KEDFDWNI
+673 KKDWDWDI

-688 WKGDIPEIK
+688 WKGNIPEVK
-697 CIITVPDLK
+697 CIITMPELK
-706 QLELSSASQ
+706 ELESSSAAT
-715 VNLYGF
+715 VHILGF
-721 KGDKLNV
+721 KGDKLDLDV
-728 DISSAAKL
+728 SSAARVYAEIDYDL
-736 IADVTYNNLN
+736 SNLEV
-746 MDISSASKV
+746 SSASKAYL
-755 KMRGVVE
+755 KGSLN
-762 SMDLDISSAAKME
+762 SMNLDISSAAKVQA
-775 GFDLIVKNADVDA
+775 FDLIVKNAEVDA
-788 SSASKAE
+788 SSASK
-795 VHVTG
+795 VDIHVTD
-800 YLDASASSASK
+800 YLDANASSAAK
-811 ITYQGRPRLESSS
+811 VIYQGRPRLESNS

>member
-23 KLKNYLDAINR
+23 KLKNYLDAINQ

-44 IINDIENR
+44 IISDIENR

-59 KLKDEKQVIE
+59 KLKDDKQVIE

-82 IEDFQKAEE
+82 IEDFKKAEE
-91 TDEAFEAFEEKTY
+91 TEEAFEEKTSE
-104 GSYENQ
+104 SYESQ
-110 EPTGTKKLYRDTKRY
+110 EPTGTRKLFRDTKRN
-125 IFGGVAAGIAHY
+125 IFGGVASGIAHY
-137 FNIDVLWIRLL
+137 FKIDVLWIRLI

-154 GLIPFQPTSII
+154 GLFPFHPTSAF
-165 ILLAYILMWIF
+165 ILIGYILMWIF

-267 KNIKTSLKV
+267 KNIKSSLKV

-290 PFRLIAIIL
+290 PFRLVAILL

-334 TFIILL
+334 TFIVLL
-340 FVSQGIWIE
+340 FISQGIWFE
-349 SSNINFFDIPNEL
+349 TSNINFFDIPNEL

-404 AFSLVAVWFVSLIGA
+404 AFSLLAVWFLSLIGA

-440 EYDIQDKV
+440 EYDLQNKV
-448 AVLQLKEVGFEDYD
+448 AVLKLKEVGFEDYD
-462 VTNLKIRGYEGDKL
+462 VTNLKIRGYDGDKL

-485 GNSRIDA
+485 GSSRIDA
-492 EQNAKMTYHNVEL
+492 EKNAKMTYHNVEV

-529 LNMVLYVPYGQEFE
+529 LNMILYVPYGQEFE
-543 MNRKMRH
+543 MDRKMRH

-555 ISINGYTVGQIHN
+555 IYINGYTVGQIHN
-568 NRWVFEENEGLNCIT
+568 NRWVFEEKEGLNCLT
-583 CKVNKTKSSITYS
+583 CSEEKILSHSYS
-596 QEIDSDNFFTT
+596 RTDSDKFFAT
-607 PFKMSDDA
+607 PFDFSSDA
-615 YVRTYDIAD
+615 YLRTYDIVD
-624 FSKISSATGIFVE
+624 FSKVSTATGIFVE
-637 VRQGNGYDFQVIAEE
+637 IRQGNGYDFQVVAEDE
-652 QEDLDD
+652 EDLEE
-658 FKFEVKNERLKVYIE
+658 FRFEVKNERLSVY
-673 KEDFDWNI
+673 FDKKDWDWDI

-688 WKGDIPEIK
+688 WKGNIPEVK
-697 CIITVPDLK
+697 CIITMPELK
-706 QLELSSASQ
+706 ELESSSASK
-715 VNLYGF
+715 VHILGF
-721 KGDKLNV
+721 KGEKLNI
-728 DISSAAKL
+728 DIGSAAKL
-736 IADVTYNNLN
+736 YADIIYNDLD

-755 KMRGVVE
+755 KIRGNVDN
-762 SMDLDISSAAKME
+762 MDLDISSAAKME
-775 GFDLIVKNADVDA
+775 GFDLVVRNANIDA

-795 VHVTG
+795 VYVTG
-800 YLDASASSASK
+800 YLDASASSAAK
-811 ITYQGRPRLESSS
+811 VTYQGRPRLESNS
-824 SSGAKVS
+824 SSGAKIS

>member
-59 KLKDEKQVIE
+59 KLKDEKQIIE

-91 TDEAFEAFEEKTY
+91 ADEAFEEKT
-104 GSYENQ
+104 SETYESQ
-110 EPTGTKKLYRDTKRY
+110 DPTGTKKLYRDTKRY

-148 FIVGFL
+148 LILGFL
-154 GLIPFQPTSII
+154 GLFPFHPTSAI
-165 ILLAYILMWIF
+165 ILLAYIVMWIF
-176 LPANPDLKEDEKVKK
+176 LPANPNLKEDEKVKK

-233 LIIYLVLWFITP
+233 FIIYLVLWFITP
-245 TAKTVTE
+245 AAKTVTE

-267 KNIKTSLKV
+267 RNIKSSLKV
-276 ENGEETTLVKILLF
+276 ENGEETPLVKILLF
-290 PFRLIAIIL
+290 PFRLIAIVL

-315 AARIVLGIILSLFG
+315 AARIILGIILSLFG

-334 TFIILL
+334 AFIVLL
-340 FVSQGIWIE
+340 FVSQGIWFE
-349 SSNINFFDIPNEL
+349 SANINFFDIPNEL

-380 IPALFIMIAG
+380 VPALFIMISG
-390 ISVMARKWL
+390 VSVMARKWL
-399 MNRTV
+399 LNRTV
-404 AFSLVAVWFVSLIGA
+404 AFSLLAIWFMSLIGA

-426 AMNFRNDGEVYETY
+426 AMKFRNDGEVFETHEYEL
-440 EYDIQDKV
+440 QDKV
-448 AVLQLKEVGFEDYD
+448 AVLKLKEVGFEDYD
-462 VTNLKIRGYEGDKL
+462 VTNLKIRGYEGDKI
-476 KLEKRYRAQ
+476 KLEKRFKAQ

-492 EQNAKMTYHNVEL
+492 EENAKMTYHNVEV
-505 KNDSILWFDSNIRF
+505 KNDSIFWFDSNIQF
-519 LEDAAFRAQS
+519 LEDAAFRAQT

-543 MNRKMRH
+543 MDRKMRH

-555 ISINGYTVGQIHN
+555 IYINGYNVGQIHN
-568 NRWVFEENEGLNCIT
+568 NRWVFEKKGGLNCLT
-583 CKVNKTKSSITYS
+583 CSEVKSNSSVYNRT
-596 QEIDSDNFFTT
+596 DSDRFFAT
-607 PFKMSDDA
+607 PFTFSDDA
-615 YVRTYDIAD
+615 YVRTYDIVD
-624 FSKISSATGIFVE
+624 FSKISASTGIFVE
-637 VRQGNGYDFQVIAEE
+637 IRQGNGYDFQVVVDE
-652 QEDLDD
+652 QEDLED
-658 FKFEVKNERLKVYIE
+658 FRFEVKNERLKMYIQ
-673 KEDFDWNI
+673 KRDWDWNF

-688 WKGDIPEIK
+688 WKGNIPDVK
-697 CIITVPDLK
+697 CIITLPELK
-706 QLELSSASQ
+706 ELELSSASQ
-715 VNLYGF
+715 VHLLGF
-721 KGDKLNV
+721 KGDKLNI

-736 IADVTYNNLN
+736 IGDVNYNQLN
-746 MDISSASKV
+746 MEVSSASKV
-755 KMRGVVE
+755 KLRGNADK
-762 SMDLDISSAAKME
+762 MDLDISSAANVE
-775 GFDLIVKNADVDA
+775 AFDLIVKNCEIDA

-795 VHVTG
+795 VNVTG
-800 YLDASASSASK
+800 YLDASASSAAK
-811 ITYQGRPRLESSS
+811 ITYQGSPRLESNS

>member
-44 IINDIENR
+44 IISDIENR

-59 KLKDEKQVIE
+59 KLKDDKQVIE

-82 IEDFQKAEE
+82 IEDFKKAEE
-91 TDEAFEAFEEKTY
+91 TDEAFEENTSEKYESQDTT
-104 GSYENQ
+104 GS
-110 EPTGTKKLYRDTKRY
+110 KKLYRDTKRY
-125 IFGGVAAGIAHY
+125 IFGGVAAGIANY
-137 FNIDVLWIRLL
+137 FNIDILWVRLL
-148 FIVGFL
+148 FILGFL
-154 GLIPFQPTSII
+154 GLFPFHPTSAI
-165 ILLAYILMWIF
+165 ILLAYIVMWIF
-176 LPANPDLKEDEKVKK
+176 LPANPNLKEDEKVKK

-204 ARGLAAYFGTDVAVI
+204 ARGLASYFGTDVAVI

-267 KNIKTSLKV
+267 KNIKSSLKV

-315 AARIVLGIILSLFG
+315 AARIVLGIILSLLG

-334 TFIILL
+334 TFIGML
-340 FVSQGIWIE
+340 FVSQGLWLE
-349 SSNINFFDIPNEL
+349 SAHINFFDIPKEL

-404 AFSLVAVWFVSLIGA
+404 AFSLLAVWFLSLISA
-419 AIIIPTT
+419 AIIIPAT
-426 AMNFRNDGEVYETY
+426 ALNFRNDGEVYETY
-440 EYDIQDKV
+440 EYDLKDKV
-448 AVLQLKEVGFEDYD
+448 AILKLKEVGFEDYD
-462 VTNLKIRGYEGDKL
+462 VTNLKIRGYDGDKL
-476 KLEKRYRAQ
+476 KLEKRYKAQ
-485 GNSRIDA
+485 GSSRIDA

-505 KNDSILWFDSNIRF
+505 KDDSILWFDSNIRF

-529 LNMVLYVPYGQEFE
+529 LNMILYVPYGQEFE
-543 MNRKMRH
+543 MSRKMRH

-555 ISINGYTVGQIHN
+555 IYINGYTVGQIHD
-568 NRWVFEENEGLNCIT
+568 NRWVFEENKGLNCMT
-583 CKVNKTKSSITYS
+583 CKVNKSSNSISYS
-596 QEIDSDNFFTT
+596 QDIDSDNFFTT
-607 PFKMSDDA
+607 PFDFSSDA

-624 FSKISSATGIFVE
+624 FSKISSSTGIFVE
-637 VRQGNGYDFQVIAEE
+637 IRQGNGYDFQIVAED
-652 QEDLDD
+652 QEDLED
-658 FKFEVKNERLKVYIE
+658 FRFEVKNERLKVYIE
-673 KEDFDWNI
+673 KEDFDWNV
-681 FSGDSWN
+681 FSGESWN
-688 WKGDIPEIK
+688 WKGNIPEIQ
-697 CIITVPDLK
+697 CIITLPELK
-706 QLELSSASQ
+706 HLELSSASQ

-721 KGDKLNV
+721 EGDKLNV

-736 IADVTYNNLN
+736 IADLNYNNLN
-746 MDISSASKV
+746 MNISSASKV
-755 KMRGVVE
+755 KLRGKAENMNV
-762 SMDLDISSAAKME
+762 DISSAAKME
-775 GFDLIVKNADVDA
+775 GFELISKNAEVDA

-795 VHVTG
+795 VHVTE
-800 YLDASASSASK
+800 YLDASASSAGK
-811 ITYQGRPRLESSS
+811 ITYQGRPRLESNS
-824 SSGAKVS
+824 SSGGKVS